1 MRADVAR
8 GTLPITNGH
17 VELPE
22 QPGIDIDEAQ
32 AQAWRHPYMPEP
44 ALDLIRP
51 DGSLTDR

>member
-1 MRADVAR
+1 
-8 GTLPITNGH
+8 LPITNGH

-22 QPGIDIDEAQ
+22 QPGIDIDE